1 MNDRDKLLGYPCNP
15 LRLRSRCTEDC
26 LAGNT
31 PCERRDVYRAHIK
44 LRDDMRKLTAE
55 RDAYKAVA
63 ACYIDDGQT
72 PREKAADIDRWVRAL
87 GMGSS
92 NAAIAWDALADVVAK
107 L

>member
-44 LRDDMRKLTAE
+44 LRDAVLGEMTP
-55 RDAYKAVA
+55 AVA
-63 ACYIDDGQT
+63 
-72 PREKAADIDRWVRAL
+72 REIYSAIAGLCEGMAL
-87 GMGSS
+87 Y
-92 NAAIAWDALADVVAK
+92 NAAGRLHALADVVAK